1 MTITEQN
8 GDLFFWEID
17 LFDTGAFSS
26 LSLVLGSAGTPTV
39 FTLATSAEYIPGEIV
54 YFGNFTRQYLDQQ
67 LQANGF
73 DEGAL
78 YGGDNLWSLASF
90 VNPPNSAISGQVTS
104 NAIADFNTTAPAP
117 GAAPEDD
124 FVLTSNSVYV
134 AQMQNTTV
142 PLFETGMTETNGT
155 GSVLIQDMQDGSYFW
170 NLDITNFLKPGSF
183 QLHYFANLS
192 SQPTV
197 LKLEPT
203 PKFNS
208 VDDAYEGNFTVD
220 ALRAGLTS
228 IGAPPDIVEKP
239 FNATPPV
246 LFLKLDD
253 TRNGSIVGFV
263 FDANAEPTERKYT
276 IKYQK

>member
-1 MTITEQN
+1 
-8 GDLFFWEID
+8 
-17 LFDTGAFSS
+17 
-26 LSLVLGSAGTPTV
+26 
-39 FTLATSAEYIPGEIV
+39 
-54 YFGNFTRQYLDQQ
+54 
-67 LQANGF
+67 
-73 DEGAL
+73 
-78 YGGDNLWSLASF
+78 
-90 VNPPNSAISGQVTS
+90 
-104 NAIADFNTTAPAP
+104 
-117 GAAPEDD
+117 
-124 FVLTSNSVYV
+124 
-134 AQMQNTTV
+134 
-142 PLFETGMTETNGT
+142 
-155 GSVLIQDMQDGSYFW
+155 
-170 NLDITNFLKPGSF
+170 
-183 QLHYFANLS
+183 
-192 SQPTV
+192 
-197 LKLEPT
+197 LERT